1 MKVGSKHKLCN
12 FNFEV
17 KQLMEYKK
25 MKLNIKPGK
34 QFEYVSGNTQLLGLG
49 LEIAIKYKTIS

>member
-1 MKVGSKHKLCN
+1 MKVGSKHKLRN

-25 MKLNIKPGK
+25 MNLNIDPVK
-34 QFEYVSGNTQLLGLG
+34 QFEYVSGNTQLLGLV
-49 LEIAIKYKTIS
+49 LEIAFLLKILD